1 MSKCY
6 TVSLSKGHFCITS
19 VAAVLASDVM
29 AGKKHRGK
37 GKKSSSKSSEER
49 SPVGKGE

>member
-1 MSKCY
+1 MPKCY

-29 AGKKHRGK
+29 AGKKQKAAAKVVRSDHLLEK
-37 GKKSSSKSSEER
+37 VSE
-49 SPVGKGE
+49 S